1 MWIGVLVPLV
11 AMESY
16 KGVDYSIAQHGIGV
30 TLQQPHIATEIDGF
44 PFKIIM
50 CFQIHSGFPSISMF
64 YWRRSHKKWPL
75 KASSWGADQRAPP
88 PIDASPV
95 LPAVGDLSKRSWGSG
110 FGSKLVL
117 TPLGLPSLNHPSSN
131 GKKLQMEGCNGKNI
145 YKWWMFHGDLKLP
158 EGITLFGRLLTMQFW
173 GSGFDPS
180 QPSNYAR
187 GSKKKLKSAL

>member
-1 MWIGVLVPLV
+1 
-11 AMESY
+11 MESY

-30 TLQQPHIATEIDGF
+30 TLQQPHITTEIDGF
-44 PFKIIM
+44 PFPIIM
-50 CFQIHSGFPSISMF
+50 FIKFLVGFHGFLCFTGAPS
-64 YWRRSHKKWPL
+64 KKMAL
-75 KASSWGADQRAPP
+75 QGIWGADQRAPP
-88 PIDASPV
+88 PTDASPV
-95 LPAVGDLSKRSWGSG
+95 PPAVGDLSKRSWGSG

-145 YKWWMFHGDLKLP
+145 YKWWMFHGYLKLP

-180 QPSNYAR
+180 QPSNYAC
-187 GSKKKLKSAL
+187 GNKKKLKSAL